1 MRFSAV
7 LTHRVRG
14 FRVFDLAALAVLLVL
29 ALTVYAF
36 KTFAGDQRADI
47 VDVENQIHDEGR
59 RVRLLKAELA
69 QLQSPT
75 RLEALARHYADQAP
89 VTAPQEVT
97 PEALPQAATTLP
109 RQPATAPA
117 APAAPVAATTDP
129 KAPPAAESVHG

>member
-1 MRFSAV
+1 MRLSSV

-14 FRVFDLAALAVLLVL
+14 FRVFDVAALAVLLVL

-59 RVRLLKAELA
+59 RVRLLRAEVA
-69 QLQSPT
+69 QLQSPA

-89 VTAPQEVT
+89 VTARQEVT
-97 PEALPQAATTLP
+97 PDALPQAAT
-109 RQPATAPA
+109 A
-117 APAAPVAATTDP
+117 
-129 KAPPAAESVHG
+129 KSAPPAASAPTAPVASAQASPPPAAAGSSHG